1 MYFSW
6 AVFRSRCYLALDF
19 IHERSDKEMRQQM
32 LKTRAQVLWL
42 EGTFDFQ
49 QHSDVTFQMHPYHS
63 VDGGID
69 PAPFQVWG
77 GEEGKKKKTT
87 TLSETAAFAAF
98 EKSAFVPGNSY
109 QSLVFLFICLF
120 LNLKSLL
127 GSD

>member
-1 MYFSW
+1 
-6 AVFRSRCYLALDF
+6 
-19 IHERSDKEMRQQM
+19 MRQQM
-32 LKTRAQVLWL
+32 PKTRAQVLCL
-42 EGTFDFQ
+42 QGTFDFQ
-49 QHSDVTFQMHPYHS
+49 QHSDMTFQMHPYHS
-63 VDGGID
+63 DDGEID

-77 GEEGKKKKTT
+77 RKEKKKKTT
-87 TLSETAAFAAF
+87 ALPETETDAFAAF